1 MADKKSKEEIIIPS
15 TKELEAELHNEKYKS
30 KYKKIL
36 KSTVYILLI
45 VVAISAIVA
54 TLVFPVLKIYGTS
67 MSPVVN
73 NGDIV
78 VAVKK
83 NKFNSSDVVA
93 FYYNNRI
100 LVKRVIATPQDWV
113 NIDEDGNIYVNN
125 VLLDESYTYGKT
137 VQGDIE
143 YPFQVP
149 SDSYFV
155 LSDQREIMVDS
166 RNKEIGCIKQEDIV
180 GKVVFEVWPVGRFG
194 LVK

>member
-67 MSPVVN
+67 MSPIVN

-78 VAVKK
+78 VAIKK

-113 NIDEDGNIYVNN
+113 NIDKDGKIYVNN
-125 VLLDESYTYGKT
+125 VLLDESYIYGKT

-180 GKVVFEVWPVGRFG
+180 GKVVFKVWPVGRFG

>member
-67 MSPVVN
+67 MSPIVN

-78 VAVKK
+78 VAIKK

-113 NIDEDGNIYVNN
+113 NIDEDGKIYVNN
-125 VLLDESYTYGKT
+125 VLLDESYIYGKT
-137 VQGDIE
+137 VQGDIK

-180 GKVVFEVWPVGRFG
+180 GKVVFKVWPVGRFG

>member
-67 MSPVVN
+67 MSPIVN

-78 VAVKK
+78 VAIKK

-113 NIDEDGNIYVNN
+113 NIDEDGKIYVNN
-125 VLLDESYTYGKT
+125 VLLDESYIYGKT

-180 GKVVFEVWPVGRFG
+180 GKVVFKVWPVGRFG

>member
-1 MADKKSKEEIIIPS
+1 MANKKSNEKIIIPS
-15 TKELEAELHNEKYKS
+15 TKELEAELHSEKYKS
-30 KYKKIL
+30 KYKRIL
-36 KSTVYILLI
+36 KSTVYVLLI

-67 MSPVVN
+67 MSPVVD

-78 VAVKK
+78 VSVKK
-83 NKFNSSDVVA
+83 NKFDYSDVVA
-93 FYYNNRI
+93 FYYNNKI

-113 NIDEDGNIYVNN
+113 NIDDNGNIYVND
-125 VLLDESYTYGKT
+125 VLLDESYAYGKT
-137 VQGDIE
+137 NQGDIE

-166 RNKEIGCIKQEDIV
+166 RNKVIGCIKQEDIV
-180 GKVVFEVWPVGRFG
+180 GEVVFKVWPIGRFG

>member
-67 MSPVVN
+67 MSPIVN

-78 VAVKK
+78 VAIKK

-100 LVKRVIATPQDWV
+100 LVKRVRATPQDWV
-113 NIDEDGNIYVNN
+113 NIDEDGKIYVNN
-125 VLLDESYTYGKT
+125 VLLDESYIYGKT

-180 GKVVFEVWPVGRFG
+180 GKVVFKVWPVGRFG

>member
-67 MSPVVN
+67 MSPIVN

-83 NKFNSSDVVA
+83 INLN
-93 FYYNNRI
+93 
-100 LVKRVIATPQDWV
+100 LQM
-113 NIDEDGNIYVNN
+113 
-125 VLLDESYTYGKT
+125 LLLFTIIT
-137 VQGDIE
+137 E
-143 YPFQVP
+143 Y
-149 SDSYFV
+149 
-155 LSDQREIMVDS
+155 LL
-166 RNKEIGCIKQEDIV
+166 KE
-180 GKVVFEVWPVGRFG
+180 
-194 LVK
+194 L

>member
-180 GKVVFEVWPVGRFG
+180 GKVVFKVWPVGRFG

>member
-36 KSTVYILLI
+36 KSTVYVLLI

-73 NGDIV
+73 NGDVV

-100 LVKRVIATPQDWV
+100 LVKRIIATPQDWV
-113 NIDEDGNIYVNN
+113 NIDEDGKIYVNN

-180 GKVVFEVWPVGRFG
+180 GKVVFKVWPIGRFG

>member
-93 FYYNNRI
+93 FYYNNRM

-180 GKVVFEVWPVGRFG
+180 GKVVFKVWPVGRFG

>member
-67 MSPVVN
+67 MSPIVN

-93 FYYNNRI
+93 FYYNNRM

-180 GKVVFEVWPVGRFG
+180 GKVVFKVWPVGRFG

>member
-67 MSPVVN
+67 MSPIVN

-78 VAVKK
+78 VAIKK

-113 NIDEDGNIYVNN
+113 NIDEDGKIYVNN
-125 VLLDESYTYGKT
+125 VLLDESYIYGKT

-155 LSDQREIMVDS
+155 LSDQREIIVDS

-180 GKVVFEVWPVGRFG
+180 GKVVFKVWPVGRFG

>member
-73 NGDIV
+73 NGDVV

-100 LVKRVIATPQDWV
+100 LVKRIIATPQDWV
-113 NIDEDGNIYVNN
+113 NIDEDGKIYVNN

-180 GKVVFEVWPVGRFG
+180 GKVVFKVWPIGRFG

>member
-67 MSPVVN
+67 MSPIVN

-83 NKFNSSDVVA
+83 NKFKSSDVVA

-113 NIDEDGNIYVNN
+113 NIDEDGKIYVNN

-180 GKVVFEVWPVGRFG
+180 GKVVFKVWPVGRFG

>member
-67 MSPVVN
+67 MSPIVN

-78 VAVKK
+78 VAIKK

-113 NIDEDGNIYVNN
+113 NIDEDGKIYVNN
-125 VLLDESYTYGKT
+125 VLLDESYIYGKT

-180 GKVVFEVWPVGRFG
+180 GKVAFKVWPVGRFG

>member
-113 NIDEDGNIYVNN
+113 NIDEDGKIYVNN
-125 VLLDESYTYGKT
+125 VLLDESYIYGKT

-180 GKVVFEVWPVGRFG
+180 GKVVFKVWPVGRFG

>member
-78 VAVKK
+78 VAIKK

-113 NIDEDGNIYVNN
+113 NIDEDGKIYVNN
-125 VLLDESYTYGKT
+125 VLLDESYIYGKT

-180 GKVVFEVWPVGRFG
+180 GKVVFKVWPIGRFG

>member
-113 NIDEDGNIYVNN
+113 NIDEDGKIYVNN

-180 GKVVFEVWPVGRFG
+180 GKVVFKVWPVGRFG

>member
-67 MSPVVN
+67 MSPIVN

-78 VAVKK
+78 VAIKK

-113 NIDEDGNIYVNN
+113 NIDEDGKIYVNN

-180 GKVVFEVWPVGRFG
+180 GKVVFKVWPVGRFG

>member
-67 MSPVVN
+67 MSPIVN

-78 VAVKK
+78 VAIKK

-113 NIDEDGNIYVNN
+113 NIDEDGKIYVNN
-125 VLLDESYTYGKT
+125 VLLDESYVYGKT

-180 GKVVFEVWPVGRFG
+180 GKVVFKVWPVGRFG